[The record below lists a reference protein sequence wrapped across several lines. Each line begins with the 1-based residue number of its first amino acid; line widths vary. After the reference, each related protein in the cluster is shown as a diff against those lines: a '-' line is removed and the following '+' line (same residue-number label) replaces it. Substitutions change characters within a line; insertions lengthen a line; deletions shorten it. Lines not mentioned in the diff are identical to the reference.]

1 MAPTFNDD
9 GTPTGQEVEQDIIVQ
24 TGSYSYQS
32 PDGTFIT
39 LTYIADENGFQPV
52 GDHLPVPPAIPDQI
66 LTSLKQQATESA
78 GSASTRSAVVAP
90 NPAPELIETTN
101 NVAAATP
108 Q

>member
-9 GTPTGQEVEQDIIVQ
+9 GTPTGEQVEQDIIVQ

-32 PDGTFIT
+32 PDGTYIT

-66 LTSLKQQATESA
+66 LTSLKQQAAESA
-78 GSASTRSAVVAP
+78 GSASTPAVVLQR
-90 NPAPELIETTN
+90 APEVIDTT
-101 NVAAATP
+101 NVAAP